1 MTAELEAREI
11 VWQEERRTLT
21 LTGETV
27 LEVYL
32 SWPKVGG
39 KHMRN
44 VDRYY
49 TRLYQLWKNH
59 WEREGYWQAC
69 ADLAQQRERSR
80 PFRVWQA
87 ELSGQVTLDQ
97 DGFLSIAM
105 LAREVQGDGRTLEYR
120 WGDTWRRED
129 GSVVTL
135 KELFAQKKGWKKRLE
150 QELNQAVQDCRQ
162 RGTYLDEELQ
172 LPLRR
177 WCSGQRFALSEE
189 GLEVY
194 FPQCTIAPAVEGA
207 VVLRLPMPDGI
218 HITKNEKDA

>member
-1 MTAELEAREI
+1 MSAEMEAKQ
-11 VWQEERRTLT
+11 VTWKEERRTLT
-21 LTGETV
+21 LTGEPV
-27 LEVYL
+27 MELSLSRPEVEGR
-32 SWPKVGG
+32 K
-39 KHMRN
+39 MRG
-44 VDRYY
+44 VHRYY
-49 TRLYQLWKNH
+49 MKIYEIWKKH

-97 DGFLSIAM
+97 DGFLSISM

-129 GSVVTL
+129 GSVVTW
-135 KELFAQKKGWKKRLE
+135 KELFTQKKGWKRRLE

-162 RGTYLDEELQ
+162 RGTYLDEELR

-189 GLEVY
+189 GMEIY

-218 HITKNEKDA
+218 HITKNEKDE